1 MATDL
6 HQAGVADR
14 DELLELLTEQARR
27 GNVSAIRALLDE
39 LRREDGD
46 EDTRSTL
53 DALDNVSEL
62 HKRA

>member
-1 MATDL
+1 MTTDL
-6 HQAGVADR
+6 RQAEVADR
-14 DELLELLTEQARR
+14 DELLRLLTERARM

-46 EDTRSTL
+46 EDTGSTL